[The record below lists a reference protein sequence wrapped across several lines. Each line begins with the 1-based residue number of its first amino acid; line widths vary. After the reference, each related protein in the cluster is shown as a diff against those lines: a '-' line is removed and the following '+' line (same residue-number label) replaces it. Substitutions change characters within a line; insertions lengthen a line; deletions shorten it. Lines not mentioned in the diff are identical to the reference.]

1 MKDKYFINTSR
12 GENVD
17 EVHLISLVKE
27 NYFKGVAI
35 DVIQNEQS
43 SKNNLNKIVELNSSN
58 INFIYTPHISGA
70 TIQSINRTE
79 SIVTKL
85 LLNKIS

>member
-1 MKDKYFINTSR
+1 MKDKYFINTSQ

-17 EVHLISLVKE
+17 EVQLISLIKK

-43 SKNNLNKIVELNSSN
+43 GK
-58 INFIYTPHISGA
+58 T
-70 TIQSINRTE
+70 T
-79 SIVTKL
+79 
-85 LLNKIS
+85 